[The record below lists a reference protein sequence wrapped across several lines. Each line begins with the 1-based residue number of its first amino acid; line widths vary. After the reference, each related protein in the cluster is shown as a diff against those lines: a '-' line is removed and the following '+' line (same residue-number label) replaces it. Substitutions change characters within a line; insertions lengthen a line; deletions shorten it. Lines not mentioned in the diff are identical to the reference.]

1 MNTKTVFLTLGEKNV
16 LQKIG
21 IKYIKSQNIKRNI
34 KVLQEALEA
43 FYFLLHT
50 Y

>member
-21 IKYIKSQNIKRNI
+21 IKYIKSQKNK
-34 KVLQEALEA
+34 KKHKSL
-43 FYFLLHT
+43 T
-50 Y
+50 GSS